1 MPTSTER
8 IRSHQGYFGRD
19 RAHRQGRAHRGHRR
33 GQGLRC
39 GAYIS
44 AFPRAGKLLRE
55 SWGRIPQLAPC
66 DFHGQ
71 LRKRRPHC
79 VAVLP
84 VHDPKSRPRSQQP
97 RFTEGS
103 GCEMDSEASV
113 GRSAGVWQR
122 RSEDRVLPG
131 LPGAWMCRRR
141 LRESLRVS
149 VDRPQR
155 PTGRDAY
162 PHRQASPNGSCGGV
176 RLRGRDKTS
185 RCKDIDQTAHP
196 PAGSA
201 AGGGATTRPL

>member
-79 VAVLP
+79 VAVLLA
-84 VHDPKSRPRSQQP
+84 HDPKSRPRSQQP
-97 RFTEGS
+97 CFTEGS
-103 GCEMDSEASV
+103 ACEMDSEASV
-113 GRSAGVWQR
+113 SRSAGVRQTERRSSLTGFTRRADMPATTVGIATCCGWPAATADRQR
-122 RSEDRVLPG
+122 RVSSPAGFTQQKL
-131 LPGAWMCRRR
+131 RRR
-141 LRESLRVS
+141 PIS
-149 VDRPQR
+149 RPRQSFTKQGYR
-155 PTGRDAY
+155 PNCTCPGR
-162 PHRQASPNGSCGGV
+162 
-176 RLRGRDKTS
+176 
-185 RCKDIDQTAHP
+185 
-196 PAGSA
+196 
-201 AGGGATTRPL
+201 